1 MTMSRPKGSKNKKT
15 LLKLAQQAKEMQQKA
30 SPPKKRKKFSL
41 SDENEVPQ
49 IDSKETDSITAQNTH
64 FVQSEKSPEKLHLRS
79 EKEYIAGLSDKQ
91 VEKMKKC
98 KKCGEVIL
106 GDPHRVDTYQVTGVS
121 PWHREHPRYVE
132 LCGNCAKELSEL
144 VDNWLGKDYPTKWE
158 DNEGGY

>member
-1 MTMSRPKGSKNKKT
+1 MTVSRPKGSKNKKT
-15 LLKLAQQAKEMQQKA
+15 LLKLAQQAKEKQQKV
-30 SPPKKRKKFSL
+30 SPPEKKKKFSL
-41 SDENEVPQ
+41 SDENEVPP
-49 IDSKETDSITAQNTH
+49 IDSKETDSITEQNTH
-64 FVQSEKSPEKLHLRS
+64 FVQSEKSSEKLHLRS
-79 EKEYIAGLSDKQ
+79 ENEYIAGLSDKQ

-132 LCGNCAKELSEL
+132 LCGNCAKQLSEL

-158 DNEGGY
+158 NNEGGY